1 MSANGGPTYDR
12 ERIPIGFSRGRR
24 YTDIHIRRFLSSF
37 ADGLECLVDPIL
49 VTLKNKSHRFVF
61 FVVFR

>member
-24 YTDIHIRRFLSSF
+24 YTDIHIRRFLSPF
-37 ADGLECLVDPIL
+37 ADGLECLVDTIL
-49 VTLKNKSHRFVF
+49 VTLKNKSHGFVF
-61 FVVFR
+61 FVVFH